1 MHWLDLCLFVLS
13 WPCEIDKTLKYN
25 NQPSARVSASIYH
38 FKYKH
43 IQESTFIELRITVC
57 HQSHYIII
65 CQQSYY
71 ALYLLM
77 HFFFLLFLSILQ
89 HLTQIWS
96 NDWIFKKNPSWGNKS
111 CTCPFWSFRISLS
124 WHHWYWWHMLCKI
137 VHVYSITVGY
147 HRYLKQVCFDKKQN
161 LFQNIMHTQTHILV
175 ILNNIPDLFQKIK

>member
-1 MHWLDLCLFVLS
+1 MQGLV
-13 WPCEIDKTLKYN
+13 
-25 NQPSARVSASIYH
+25 QASITSNTNT
-38 FKYKH
+38 FRKVLLLNL
-43 IQESTFIELRITVC
+43 ESPFVISHTISSFVSSHTM
-57 HQSHYIII
+57 HYIYWCI
-65 CQQSYY
+65 
-71 ALYLLM
+71 
-77 HFFFLLFLSILQ
+77 FFFLLFLSILQ

-175 ILNNIPDLFQKIK
+175 ILNNIPGLFQKIK